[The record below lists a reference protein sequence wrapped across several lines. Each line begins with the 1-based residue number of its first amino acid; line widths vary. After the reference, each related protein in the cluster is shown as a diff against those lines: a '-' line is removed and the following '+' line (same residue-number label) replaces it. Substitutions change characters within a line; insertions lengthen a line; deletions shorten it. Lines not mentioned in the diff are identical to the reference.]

1 MPKQDHERS
10 GMCVLGMSRLR
21 SSEID
26 IKKRCSTS
34 FEFQLCVRFNTNERY
49 GTELTMRTELSQH
62 YYYHWVDTSSG
73 RVLGSNGIIHP
84 VVKASTMT

>member
-1 MPKQDHERS
+1 MPQQDRERS

-34 FEFQLCVRFNTNERY
+34 FKFQLC
-49 GTELTMRTELSQH
+49 
-62 YYYHWVDTSSG
+62 G
-73 RVLGSNGIIHP
+73 RSIFLIFFGKKKSKYICVMFLEEKKDFFGGSF
-84 VVKASTMT
+84 

>member
-1 MPKQDHERS
+1 MPQQDRERS

-26 IKKRCSTS
+26 IKKKCCTS
-34 FEFQLCVRFNTNERY
+34 FKFQLCGRFNTNERY
-49 GTELTMRTELSQH
+49 VTELTMRTELSQH
-62 YYYHWVDTSSG
+62 YCYHWGYTSAG
-73 RVLGSNGIIHP
+73 RVLGSEGIIHP